1 MSFDQEI
8 YRIQNEIQERA
19 CRQETPVDDKVPSIY
34 DEVTTL
40 AGVDYHFA
48 ERAFFDGALNL
59 RIPEEFILLG
69 QETMKRFLP
78 ASRDGQLLLS
88 DEEGLFTISLLK
100 QNRKLEP
107 KGLAGEKDKY
117 CQVLP
122 KLAAGVHIHA
132 AEILEGKEQSL
143 VWLEYTNET
152 VTERMYNCLF
162 SSGLGSEAVT
172 GSISFTY
179 ARRNFREIA
188 KQIALSYKD
197 NTAKGD

>member
-1 MSFDQEI
+1 MRFDQEI
-8 YRIQNEIQERA
+8 FRVQNEMQEREHQ
-19 CRQETPVDDKVPSIY
+19 QETPVADTPPSIC

-40 AGVDYHFA
+40 AGIDYHFA
-48 ERAFFDGALNL
+48 DRNFFDGALTM
-59 RIPEEFILLG
+59 RIPKEFIVLG

-88 DEEGLFTISLLK
+88 DETGLFTISLLK
-100 QNRKLEP
+100 QNRKLEE
-107 KGLAGEKDKY
+107 KDLVKEKDKY

-132 AEILEGKEQSL
+132 AEIIKGKAQSL

-162 SSGLGSEAVT
+162 SSSLGGEAVT

-179 ARRNFREIA
+179 AQRKLRDIA
-188 KQIALSYKD
+188 KQIALSYED
-197 NTAKGD
+197 NTMKGA

>member
-1 MSFDQEI
+1 MRFDQEI
-8 YRIQNEIQERA
+8 FRVQNEMQEQEYQ
-19 CRQETPVDDKVPSIY
+19 QETPVADTHPSIY

-40 AGVDYHFA
+40 AGIDYHFA
-48 ERAFFDGALNL
+48 DRNFFDGALTM
-59 RIPEEFILLG
+59 RVPKEFIVLG
-69 QETMKRFLP
+69 KETMKRFLP

-88 DEEGLFTISLLK
+88 DETGLFTISLLK
-100 QNRKLEP
+100 QNRKLEE
-107 KGLAGEKDKY
+107 KDLVKEKDKY

-132 AEILEGKEQSL
+132 AEIIKGKAQSL

-162 SSGLGSEAVT
+162 SSSLGGEAVT

-179 ARRNFREIA
+179 AQRNLRDIA
-188 KQIALSYKD
+188 KQIALSYED
-197 NTAKGD
+197 NTMKGA

>member
-8 YRIQNEIQERA
+8 YRIQNEMQEQER
-19 CRQETPVDDKVPSIY
+19 RQEKPVEDKVPSIY
-34 DEVTTL
+34 DDVTTL
-40 AGVDYHFA
+40 AEVDYHFT
-48 ERAFFDGALNL
+48 ERTFFDGTLTM
-59 RIPEEFILLG
+59 RIPKEFIVLG
-69 QETMKRFLP
+69 QETMKRYLP
-78 ASRDGQLLLS
+78 ASREGQLLLS

-100 QNRKLEP
+100 QSRTLEQ
-107 KGLAGEKDKY
+107 KDLTKEKDKY

-132 AEILEGKEQSL
+132 AEIIEGKTQSL

-162 SSGLGSEAVT
+162 SSGLGGEAVT

-179 ARRNFREIA
+179 AQRNLRDIA
-188 KQIALSYKD
+188 KQIALSYED
-197 NTAKGD
+197 NTMKGA